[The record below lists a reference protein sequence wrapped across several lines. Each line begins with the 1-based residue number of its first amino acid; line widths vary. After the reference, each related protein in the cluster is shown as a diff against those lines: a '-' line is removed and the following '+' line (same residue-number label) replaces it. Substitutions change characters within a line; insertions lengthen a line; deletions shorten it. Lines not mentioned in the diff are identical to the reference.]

1 MAELAALIEIYKS
14 VEAAFSIRSEL
25 DHVDIQDLIKETIE
39 LRKDPKLKDQEE
51 VDKDWE
57 EFKEKN
63 SLDEQILVGGKVT
76 TLNEL
81 MKF

>member
-57 EFKEKN
+57 EFKEKRDP
-63 SLDEQILVGGKVT
+63 SEHSFSGSKGV
-76 TLNEL
+76 
-81 MKF
+81 